1 MLIRISYLLLFGDV
15 RHKRGT
21 AIMIDRSSYEATK
34 GKLPPTKINY
44 RQRDPNFEN
53 RNLKGTLKYNLKSN
67 CKIEI
72 EKEFKFL

>member
-1 MLIRISYLLLFGDV
+1 
-15 RHKRGT
+15 
-21 AIMIDRSSYEATK
+21 MIDRSSYEATK

-53 RNLKGTLKYNLKSN
+53 RNLKGTLKYKLKSN